1 MTLVPFPFPHRL
13 ALPNSPLTLMPRTDP
28 SQWRVFN
35 VLLRLLGIG
44 ATFSGLV
51 ALTTF
56 GLGLPAPEGQ
66 SPAASWPSLLAG
78 ALVTLVGLGFLMI
91 PPFRPDQGDTKVV
104 SNPVRAWSGSPR
116 RSWWTGDHLS

>member
-1 MTLVPFPFPHRL
+1 MTPAPFPLLFTSHL
-13 ALPNSPLTLMPRTDP
+13 SPLTLMAHIDP

-44 ATFSGLV
+44 ATFAGLV
-51 ALTTF
+51 AVTTF

-66 SPAASWPSLLAG
+66 SPAVSWPSLLTG
-78 ALVTLVGLGFLMI
+78 ALVTLIGLGFLMI

-104 SNPVRAWSGSPR
+104 SNPVRGWSSSPR
-116 RSWWTGDHLS
+116 RSWWTGDHLG